1 MSDPLIYLSFRFH
14 GNFYH
19 SYRGDTPDELGFG
32 KDMRIIRHI
41 IKSLDNLNQRDVPI
55 KGTWDFEN
63 YFSLETIMPAH
74 CPDII
79 EGLKRRV
86 QVHGDEMHL
95 MSYNNGLVSAHT
107 AEEFREA
114 VERGISN
121 AQGSGLR
128 DLFGE
133 GFFPMVRPQEM
144 LFTPIHLK
152 LYKALGIEAISLY
165 YSAIPFNGFSNF
177 VPLLSPAKRYN
188 PLTLTYPSIDET
200 MILLPCYNH
209 GDLIDH
215 LTLRRWLRQMRRQQ
229 LSMKDPLDFILVIDL
244 DADDQLWVGFD
255 VPIIK
260 KWLSTAQGL
269 TGIVQSVLDLDY
281 LRFTTPG
288 RYLQDHAPVGEIS
301 FGQDTGDGS
310 FDGLSSW
317 AEKYSNQRIWTGL
330 ERGRILGLQ
339 TQRLLQGEMQ
349 APVQEILKDGLDTR
363 LKILSTTH
371 FGMSAP
377 VMNTTREKIAHSHV
391 STLVSSQKSAFE
403 MAKPDPTP
411 GCFSLLDYTRGVS
424 TDELTYQVKSSKGL
438 IRLKLKPDAPS
449 QFLIKNAVGEEVPHT
464 VIENNGTREL
474 VFIQAFDPAARYDFS
489 FEEGYSQHS
498 LPNPVKVSANSLEG
512 DCLKLTFDEN
522 GRLISLLYKGKEVGN
537 QGYLTSS
544 VRYAGSLYKIEHWT
558 QAESKSFGVVG
569 FKRMLGKVRINNR
582 FDLTVEREFLL
593 AAGLPYLYLSTT
605 VKYPKTPNRGFNKQK
620 ALRLQ
625 RTWDN
630 AWQEVMPC
638 EIYPSILGHSG
649 EKLRVWKHNYFD
661 HVSKYDLD
669 YERFSGNIECDSIN
683 NHVTH
688 AWVAVSDGENGL
700 LIAQNADVS
709 CGMAFCPLRTRL
721 NGSQKTIRL
730 NPFGTYTG
738 KQYQYGTQDTGI
750 GKALAVGMS
759 ASDHIQPYAPSYN
772 GQRQVISM
780 IIAPYEG
787 DCPPSEIQQDA
798 EAFTYPYLVLNDEEI
813 IADPPHRS
821 WEG

>member
-1 MSDPLIYLSFRFH
+1 
-14 GNFYH
+14 
-19 SYRGDTPDELGFG
+19 
-32 KDMRIIRHI
+32 
-41 IKSLDNLNQRDVPI
+41 
-55 KGTWDFEN
+55 
-63 YFSLETIMPAH
+63 
-74 CPDII
+74 
-79 EGLKRRV
+79 
-86 QVHGDEMHL
+86 
-95 MSYNNGLVSAHT
+95 
-107 AEEFREA
+107 
-114 VERGISN
+114 
-121 AQGSGLR
+121 
-128 DLFGE
+128 
-133 GFFPMVRPQEM
+133 MVRPQEM

-188 PLTLTYPSIDET
+188 PLTLTYPGIDESMT
-200 MILLPCYNH
+200 LLPCYNH

-215 LTLRRWLRQMRRQQ
+215 LTLRRWVKQMRRQQ

-269 TGIVQSVLDLDY
+269 TGIVQSVLDLEY

-288 RYLQDHAPVGEIS
+288 RYLQDHASVGEIS

-317 AEKYSNQRIWTGL
+317 AEKFSNQRIWTGL

-349 APVQEILKDGLDTR
+349 APIQEILKDGLDTR

-377 VMNTTREKIAHSHV
+377 VMNATREKIAHSHV
-391 STLVSSQKSAFE
+391 CTLVSSQKSAFE

-411 GCFSLLDYTRGVS
+411 GRFSLLDYTRGVS
-424 TDELTYQVKSSKGL
+424 TDKLAYQAKPSKSL
-438 IRLKLKPDAPS
+438 IRLKLKPDSPS
-449 QFLIKNAVGEEVPHT
+449 QFLLKNAIGEDVSHA
-464 VIENNGTREL
+464 VIENNDIREL

-498 LPNPVKVSANSLEG
+498 LPNPVKVSANSLES
-512 DCLKLTFDEN
+512 DCLKLTLDEN
-522 GRLISLLYKGKEVGN
+522 GRLISLLKKGKEVGN

-569 FKRMLGKVRINNR
+569 YKRMLGKVRIKNR

-593 AAGLPYLYLSTT
+593 ASGLPYLYLSTT
-605 VKYPKTPNRGFNKQK
+605 VNYPKTPHRGFNRQK

-625 RTWDN
+625 RSWDN

-638 EIYPSILGHSG
+638 EIYPSILGSSV
-649 EKLRVWKHNYFD
+649 EPLRVWKHNYFD

-669 YERFSGNIECDSIN
+669 YERFSNNNECDSIN
-683 NHVTH
+683 NQVTH
-688 AWVAVSDGENGL
+688 A
-700 LIAQNADVS
+700 
-709 CGMAFCPLRTRL
+709 
-721 NGSQKTIRL
+721 
-730 NPFGTYTG
+730 
-738 KQYQYGTQDTGI
+738 
-750 GKALAVGMS
+750 
-759 ASDHIQPYAPSYN
+759 
-772 GQRQVISM
+772 
-780 IIAPYEG
+780 
-787 DCPPSEIQQDA
+787 
-798 EAFTYPYLVLNDEEI
+798 
-813 IADPPHRS
+813 
-821 WEG
+821 

>member
-41 IKSLDNLNQRDVPI
+41 IQSLDDLNQRGIPI

-63 YFSLETIMPAH
+63 YFSLETIMPEH

-79 EGLKRRV
+79 AGLQRRV
-86 QVHGDEMHL
+86 QKHGDEMHL

-114 VERGISN
+114 IVRGISN
-121 AQGSGLR
+121 LQGSGLR

-188 PLTLTYPSIDET
+188 PLTLTYPGIDESMT
-200 MILLPCYNH
+200 LLPCYNH

-215 LTLRRWLRQMRRQQ
+215 LTLRRWVKQMRRQQ

-269 TGIVQSVLDLDY
+269 TGIVQSVLDLEY
-281 LRFTTPG
+281 LRFTTSG
-288 RYLQDHAPVGEIS
+288 RYLQDHASVGEIS

-317 AEKYSNQRIWTGL
+317 AEKFSNQRIWTGL

-349 APVQEILKDGLDTR
+349 APIQEILKDGLDTR

-377 VMNTTREKIAHSHV
+377 VMNATREKIAHSHV
-391 STLVSSQKSAFE
+391 CTLVSSQKSAFE

-411 GCFSLLDYTRGVS
+411 GRFSLLDYTRGVS
-424 TDELTYQVKSSKGL
+424 TDELAYQAKPSKSL
-438 IRLKLKPDAPS
+438 IRLKLKPDSPS
-449 QFLIKNAVGEEVPHT
+449 QFLLKNAVGEEVPHA
-464 VIENNGTREL
+464 VIENNDIREL

-489 FEEGYSQHS
+489 LEEGYSQHS
-498 LPNPVKVSANSLEG
+498 LPNPVKVSANSLENG
-512 DCLKLTFDEN
+512 CLKLKFDEN
-522 GRLISLLYKGKEVGN
+522 GRLISLLNKGKEVGN

-569 FKRMLGKVRINNR
+569 YKRMLGKVRIKNR
-582 FDLTVEREFLL
+582 FDLIVEREFLL
-593 AAGLPYLYLSTT
+593 ASGLPYLYLSTT
-605 VKYPKTPNRGFNKQK
+605 VNYPKTPHRGFNRQK

-625 RTWDN
+625 RSWDN

-638 EIYPSILGHSG
+638 EIYPSILSRSAGP
-649 EKLRVWKHNYFD
+649 LRVWKHNYFD

-669 YERFSGNIECDSIN
+669 YEHFSENIECDSIN
-683 NHVTH
+683 NQVTH
-688 AWVAVSDGENGL
+688 AWVAVSDGVNGL
-700 LIAQNADVS
+700 LLALNADVN

-738 KQYQYGTQDTGI
+738 KQYQYATQDTGI

-772 GQRQVISM
+772 GQRQVTSM

-798 EAFTYPYLVLNDEEI
+798 EAFAYPYLVLNDAEI

>member
-41 IKSLDNLNQRDVPI
+41 IQSLDDLNQRGIPI

-63 YFSLETIMPAH
+63 YFSLETIMPEH

-86 QVHGDEMHL
+86 QEHDDEMHL

-114 VERGISN
+114 IVRGISN
-121 AQGSGLR
+121 PQGSGLR

-188 PLTLTYPSIDET
+188 PLTLTYPGIDESMT
-200 MILLPCYNH
+200 LLPCYNH

-215 LTLRRWLRQMRRQQ
+215 LTLRRWVKQMRRQQ
-229 LSMKDPLDFILVIDL
+229 ISMKDPLDFILLIDL
-244 DADDQLWVGFD
+244 DADDELWVGFD
-255 VPIIK
+255 VPFIK
-260 KWLSTAQGL
+260 KVLSTAQGL
-269 TGIVQSVLDLDY
+269 TGIVQSVLDLEY

-288 RYLQDHAPVGEIS
+288 RYLQDHASVGEIS

-317 AEKYSNQRIWTGL
+317 AEKFSNQRIWTGL

-349 APVQEILKDGLDTR
+349 APIQEILKDGLDTR

-377 VMNTTREKIAHSHV
+377 VMNATREKIAHSHV
-391 STLVSSQKSAFE
+391 CTLVSSQKSAFE

-411 GCFSLLDYTRGVS
+411 GRFSLLDYTRGVS
-424 TDELTYQVKSSKGL
+424 TDELAYQAKPSKSL
-438 IRLKLKPDAPS
+438 IRLKLKPDSPS
-449 QFLIKNAVGEEVPHT
+449 QFLLKNAVGEEVPHA
-464 VIENNGTREL
+464 VIENNGLREL
-474 VFIQAFDPAARYDFS
+474 VFTRAFDPAGRCDFII
-489 FEEGYSQHS
+489 EEGHPQHS
-498 LPNPVKVSANSLEG
+498 NQSPVEVDAVSLENDTLQVQFNDHG
-512 DCLKLTFDEN
+512 QVTAMK
-522 GRLISLLYKGKEVGN
+522 YKGKEVGN

-544 VRYAGSLYKIEHWT
+544 VRYAGSLYRIEQWT
-558 QAESKSFGVVG
+558 QTESKSSGVVG
-569 FKRMLGKVRINNR
+569 YKRLVGRVKLNNR
-582 FDLTVEREFLL
+582 HELTVEREFLL

-605 VKYPKTPNRGFNKQK
+605 INYPKTPHRGYNRQK

-638 EIYPSILGHSG
+638 EIYPSILGSSV
-649 EKLRVWKHNYFD
+649 EPLRVWKHNYFD
-661 HVSKYDLD
+661 HISKYDLD
-669 YERFSGNIECDSIN
+669 YERFSNNNECDSIN
-683 NHVTH
+683 NQVTH

-700 LIAQNADVS
+700 LLAQNADVN
-709 CGMAFCPLRTRL
+709 CGMAFCPMRTRL
-721 NGSQKTIRL
+721 KGGKKTIRL

-738 KQYQYGTQDTGI
+738 RQYQYATQDTGI

-772 GQRQVISM
+772 GRRQVLSLL
-780 IIAPYEG
+780 IAPYEG

-798 EAFTYPYLVLNDEEI
+798 EAFAYPYLVLNDLEFL
-813 IADPPHRS
+813 ADPPHCS